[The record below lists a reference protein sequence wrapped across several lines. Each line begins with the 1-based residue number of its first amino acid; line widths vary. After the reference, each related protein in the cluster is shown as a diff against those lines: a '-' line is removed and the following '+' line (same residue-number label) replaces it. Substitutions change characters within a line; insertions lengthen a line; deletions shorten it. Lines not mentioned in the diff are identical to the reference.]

1 MGHLSRRRV
10 EFWRF
15 SSKTN
20 LDHKAPPLTQVRRA
34 IILNLWEEGKTMD
47 FIAFRVKLDVDT
59 VRNHIRRA
67 RKAGDPRAVVRH
79 AATLKAM
86 EMAK

>member
-1 MGHLSRRRV
+1 MGRIRV
-10 EFWRF
+10 EFWRY

-20 LDHKAPPLTQVRRA
+20 REHRQPPLTQVRRA
-34 IILNLWEEGKTMD
+34 IILNLWASGMTMD
-47 FIAFRVKLDVDT
+47 DIAFRVKLDVDT

-67 RKAGDPRAVVRH
+67 RKAGDPKAVIRH
-79 AATLKAM
+79 PGTLKAM

>member
-1 MGHLSRRRV
+1 MSFGQSRRI

-20 LDHKAPPLTQVRRA
+20 RDHKAPPLTQVRRT
-34 IILNLWEEGKTMD
+34 IILNLWFEGMIMD
-47 FIAFRVKLDVDT
+47 DIAFRVKLDVDT

-67 RKAGDPRAVVRH
+67 RKAGDPRAVIRH
-79 AATLKAM
+79 PGTLKAL

>member
-1 MGHLSRRRV
+1 VSGRTSRV

-20 LDHKAPPLTQVRRA
+20 QGHKQPPLTQVRRA
-34 IILNLWEEGKTMD
+34 IILNLWVDGMTMD
-47 FIAFRVKLDVDT
+47 DIAFRVKLDVDT

-67 RKAGDPRAVVRH
+67 RKAGDVRAVIRH
-79 AATLKAM
+79 PGTLKAM

>member
-1 MGHLSRRRV
+1 M
-10 EFWRF
+10 
-15 SSKTN
+15 
-20 LDHKAPPLTQVRRA
+20 VRRT
-34 IILNLWEEGKTMD
+34 IILNLWESGMTMD
-47 FIAFRVKLDVDT
+47 DIAFRVKLDVDT
-59 VRNHIRRA
+59 VRNHLRRA